1 MLNIDSIQNG
11 IVIDHIQA
19 GKGMRIYELL
29 ELDKLDCC
37 VAIIK
42 NARSSK
48 LGRKDI
54 IKIEGE
60 LSINF
65 DVLGFIDNH
74 ITVCTIRDGALVKK
88 ENIVLP
94 KRLKNVIRCRNP
106 RCITS
111 SEEGVDQ
118 IFTLCDEKTHRY
130 RCIYCETALNLLVS
144 LALRASDRKQ
154 ALQAIRNEEK
164 LTLLYTGEKTT
175 ETE

>member
-37 VAIIK
+37 VALIK

-48 LGRKDI
+48 MGRKDI
-54 IKIEGE
+54 IKIEGD
-60 LSINF
+60 LAINF
-65 DVLGFIDNH
+65 DVLGFIDQN
-74 ITVCTIRDGALVKK
+74 ITVCTIKNGELVKK

-94 KRLKNVIRCRNP
+94 RRIKNVVKCKNP

-111 SEEGVDQ
+111 TEENLDQ
-118 IFTLCDEKTHRY
+118 IFVLCDEKAHRY
-130 RCIYCETALNLLVS
+130 RCLYCE
-144 LALRASDRKQ
+144 Q
-154 ALQAIRNEEK
+154 AYKSHE
-164 LTLLYTGEKTT
+164 
-175 ETE
+175 

>member
-1 MLNIDSIQNG
+1 MLNISGINNG
-11 IVIDHIQA
+11 VVLDHIQA
-19 GKGMRIYELL
+19 GKSMDIYHYLNL
-29 ELDKLDCC
+29 QELDCQ

-42 NARSSK
+42 NAKSSK
-48 LGRKDI
+48 MGRKDI

-130 RCIYCETALNLLVS
+130 RCIYCEQEYKHHA
-144 LALRASDRKQ
+144 
-154 ALQAIRNEEK
+154 
-164 LTLLYTGEKTT
+164 
-175 ETE
+175 

>member
-54 IKIEGE
+54 IKIEGD
-60 LSINF
+60 LAINF
-65 DVLGFIDNH
+65 DVLGFIDNN
-74 ITVCTIRDGALVKK
+74 ITVCTIKNGELVKK

-94 KRLKNVIRCRNP
+94 RRIKNVVKCKNP

-111 SEEGVDQ
+111 TEENLDQ
-118 IFTLCDEKTHRY
+118 IFVLCDEKAHRY
-130 RCIYCETALNLLVS
+130 RCLYCE
-144 LALRASDRKQ
+144 Q
-154 ALQAIRNEEK
+154 AYKSHE
-164 LTLLYTGEKTT
+164 
-175 ETE
+175 

>member
-37 VAIIK
+37 VALIK

-54 IKIEGE
+54 IKIEGD
-60 LSINF
+60 LAINF
-65 DVLGFIDNH
+65 DVLGFIDNN
-74 ITVCTIRDGALVKK
+74 ITVCTIKSGELVKK

-94 KRLKNVIRCRNP
+94 RRIKNVVKCKNP

-111 SEEGVDQ
+111 TEENLDQ
-118 IFTLCDEKTHRY
+118 IFVLCDEKAHRY
-130 RCIYCETALNLLVS
+130 RCLYCE
-144 LALRASDRKQ
+144 Q
-154 ALQAIRNEEK
+154 AYKSHE
-164 LTLLYTGEKTT
+164 
-175 ETE
+175 